1 MITMRMTRNDLK
13 RFGERCIRLPYA
25 DPVTRHWHVIGYNTG
40 VYGWNWSAYRVPGW
54 LGVVIEGYRSFP
66 SWAVRP
72 TSEELERIHTADA
85 GEHLADVLDEIM
97 VAHGYKGID

>member
-1 MITMRMTRNDLK
+1 METQLTKKDLWRYGGK
-13 RFGERCIRLPYA
+13 CIRLPSA
-25 DPVTRHWHVIGYNTG
+25 DPVTSHLLKIGYNAG

-66 SWAVRP
+66 SWAVRANP
-72 TSEELERIHTADA
+72 EEVERIHKADA
-85 GEHLADVLDEIM
+85 GEPLADVLDEIM